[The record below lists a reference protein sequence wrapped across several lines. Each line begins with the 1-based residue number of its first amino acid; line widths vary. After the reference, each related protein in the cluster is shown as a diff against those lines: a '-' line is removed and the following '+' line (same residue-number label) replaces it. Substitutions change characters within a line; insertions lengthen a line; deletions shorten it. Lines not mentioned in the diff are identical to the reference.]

1 MFAAP
6 ADCGERHFRLDEL
19 AKRSSHTRECSGCRG
34 ARSLR
39 GWSPPALDA
48 TCRER
53 GRTRSRSGG
62 RRVKLCSRWRT
73 KSEQEFRGI
82 DHNDVE
88 AKTCSRVRGSAEWD
102 RTAVRAKQLIDGASF
117 GPEALQAIRKAFD
130 EAWAEIAGNFGDD
143 AADIEAARL
152 KLAKAMLSLA
162 DEESRDVAV

>member
-53 GRTRSRSGG
+53 GRTRSRK
-62 RRVKLCSRWRT
+62 RRATRT